1 MKILITKDE
10 HLSLGFRSKFR
21 KPGWEKDVFNK
32 HLFIIEYMKK
42 NNIKYKITTG
52 DIFDKQRQW
61 SFKQFLA
68 NKKILELYKENN
80 LEILSIAGNHDMIDG
95 RLDISESPFEE
106 MVKQDLITYIS
117 IESFVFKEEGLPIA
131 EVHGI
136 DYRYIN
142 DLYTK
147 EDFFNEI
154 RSLYYKT
161 DNVDKILVIHQNVTP
176 YKERVTEFTYD
187 ELSQVCNE
195 KKIKYL
201 ICGHYHIGYPTETI
215 NGVTIINPWNLWRV
229 VRDYSTRENEH
240 TPEIVELDLTTG
252 EINHIIVP
260 HLKYEEAFDLKE
272 IDFNKELKK
281 DTFSFFSNLKTDND
295 LLASSEKSDKDLL
308 NDILI
313 NLRQDKDNSILNELT
328 EDDLNEIL
336 EIIKNKLGF

>member
-1 MKILITKDE
+1 MKIVITKDE
-10 HLSLGFRSKFR
+10 HLSLGFRNKFR
-21 KPGWEKDVFNK
+21 KPGWEAQVYNK
-32 HLFIIEYMKK
+32 HQFIIDYMLEH
-42 NNIKYKITTG
+42 NIKYKITTG
-52 DIFDKQRQW
+52 DVFDKQHQW

-68 NKKILELYKENN
+68 NKKILDLYKKNG
-80 LEILSIAGNHDMIDG
+80 LEVLSIAGNHDMIEG
-95 RLDISESPFEE
+95 RTSIDDSPFKE
-106 MVKQDLITYIS
+106 MVDQDLIKYIGND
-117 IESFVFKEEGLPIA
+117 SFIFNEEGLPVA
-131 EVHGI
+131 EVLGI
-136 DYRYIN
+136 DYCYIN
-142 DLYTK
+142 ENFTK
-147 EDFFNEI
+147 DDFFYEI
-154 RSLYYKT
+154 GSLYYKT
-161 DNVDKILVIHQNVTP
+161 DNIDKILVIHQNVTP
-176 YKERVTEFTYD
+176 QKERVTEFTYD

-195 KKIKYL
+195 KRIKYL

-240 TPEIVELDLTTG
+240 TPEMVELDLTTG

-281 DTFSFFSNLKTDND
+281 DTFSFFNNLKTDND

-328 EDDLNEIL
+328 EDDLNEII